1 MEVVSIK
8 LTDISLNSLLLKIDT
23 LDITN
28 FYYELTLMNKIND
41 NPVYLFTLAI
51 STDLEKNEAKVL
63 LDLYYFKLNSTGEII
78 LKIKKL

>member
-1 MEVVSIK
+1 MKVVSIK

>member
-1 MEVVSIK
+1 MFSYAY
-8 LTDISLNSLLLKIDT
+8 SLLLKIDT